1 MELKKGKITEAELV
15 AQYGSDTQ
23 KKSYA
28 ANGKLLTKNKH
39 TLLSKLSRY
48 CTIKDLGQR
57 EYRIT
62 QVYDYPLPSNWA
74 KMNKSLYQ
82 YIIPLILNSLI
93 NGHDQ
98 NNKINITVGKWAR
111 EINMVNRNYNLIKY
125 NPNDGSAETKIA
137 LDTINEF
144 YDKADYMINWY
155 ITNALDYLK
164 SAGLII
170 WRESNRVS
178 VEVSDE
184 SAIIDQDGNVRVN
197 INIDNHQ
204 ASEDE
209 MEYYAECIDVADKEC
224 GIENA
229 KERYYSHKSK
239 KFNEILKRE
248 LYKRKIK
255 SIYKTY
261 EAYYINLDKCKGL
274 LNHFG
279 KVNYQTLINKF
290 NRDFSQMIIENAD
303 KRFENN
309 AKKYLY
315 TDKNEYRSD
324 FSSLCDITI
333 NNKTDYLGG
342 KISEKQ
348 KDDEY
353 SLQITHVIQPTE
365 NKDTEGGITKI
376 NDR

>member
-28 ANGKLLTKNKH
+28 ANGKLLTKNKR
-39 TLLSKLSRY
+39 TLLTKLSRY

-184 SAIIDQDGNVRVN
+184 SATIDQNGNVRVN

-224 GIENA
+224 DIENA

-239 KFNEILKRE
+239 KFNEILKQE

-315 TDKNEYRSD
+315 RDKSEYKSC

-333 NNKTDYLGG
+333 NNKADYLGG

-353 SLQITHVIQPTE
+353 SLQITHTIHPTE

>member
-1 MELKKGKITEAELV
+1 MELKTGKITESELV
-15 AQYGSDTQ
+15 EQYGSAAQ
-23 KKSYA
+23 KKSYETY
-28 ANGKLLTKNKH
+28 GKLLTKNKN

-48 CTIKDLGQR
+48 CTIKDLGGR

-62 QVYDYPLPSNWA
+62 KIYDYPLPSNWS

-93 NGHDQ
+93 NGHDE

-111 EINMVNRNYNLIKY
+111 EINMINRNYNLIKY
-125 NPNDGSAETKIA
+125 NPNEGSTETKIA

-144 YDKADYMINWY
+144 YDKSDYMINWY

-184 SAIIDQDGNVRVN
+184 SAIIDQDGNVKVN

-204 ASEDE
+204 ASESE
-209 MEYYAECIDVADKEC
+209 MEYYAECINIADKEC

-229 KERYYSHKSK
+229 KERYYSQKSQ

-261 EAYYINLDKCKGL
+261 EAYYVNLDKCNGL

-279 KVNYQTLINKF
+279 KINYQTLVNKF
-290 NRDFSQMIIENAD
+290 NRDFSEMILENAD

-309 AKKYLY
+309 AKKYLCMNK
-315 TDKNEYRSD
+315 DKYKSC

-333 NNKTDYLGG
+333 NNKTPYLGG

-348 KDDEY
+348 KYDEY
-353 SLQITHVIQPTE
+353 SLQITHTK
-365 NKDTEGGITKI
+365 NKKQKF
-376 NDR
+376 